1 MLQQWRRSRSGGRW
15 TNNFAKKKKKTRSGA
30 ELAAETER
38 SKGLQIFKR
47 LLFLAVLKRLF
58 EYSNIFEQGFQN
70 EYSNTK
76 IENRI
81 FEKVMNRAPS
91 TMCKPSAA
99 PLGAAAKAASR

>member
-1 MLQQWRRSRSGGRW
+1 M
-15 TNNFAKKKKKTRSGA
+15 
-30 ELAAETER
+30 
-38 SKGLQIFKR
+38 
-47 LLFLAVLKRLF
+47 LKRLF

-76 IENRI
+76 IENRV

-99 PLGAAAKAASR
+99 PACWGPPRRLHLELTQLIKPVIIEREPRCAARTSDHAK